1 MNDIHRTIAA
11 AVDDEDLL
19 LTAAIGMMDSGEN
32 GLYFLNAEGEL
43 YGGMSGQCSGKK
55 VSYEREKDTESA
67 AGLSR
72 RGI

>member
-1 MNDIHRTIAA
+1 MNEIYRTIAA

-43 YGGMSGQCSGKK
+43 YDGMSDQCSGKK

-72 RGI
+72 

>member
-1 MNDIHRTIAA
+1 MNEIYRTIAD

-19 LTAAIGMMDSGEN
+19 LTAAIGKMDSDDN

-72 RGI
+72 